1 MTGFLDENHWNLPM
15 GTKTNSH
22 ITRDKGLIT
31 LSVSFEQ
38 HSVSFTCGDESEF
51 TYHQRQGFDNAFG
64 VLRTALGILYLWGR
78 KRIHISPE
86 TRV

>member
-1 MTGFLDENHWNLPM
+1 M
-15 GTKTNSH
+15 TKTTNELKCL
-22 ITRDKGLIT
+22 DGELNY
-31 LSVSFEQ
+31 
-38 HSVSFTCGDESEF
+38 GDESEF